1 MEKELKIALV
11 AVIDLGTNTFNLGIY
26 QKYKDGRFQILHA
39 ENQSV
44 GLRSSGNNFIDD
56 DATLRAVHVLRN
68 YKSTCEKFGALSIT
82 CVGTSAIRSATNG
95 KKFSEKI
102 YQELQLNIRIVSGDE
117 EAQLIKQGVLAAFPE
132 IRQSETQA
140 IILDIGGGSCEFIKI
155 GKTEESDIAISLE
168 MGMARI
174 YHQFPFDDVPN
185 LDVISAYEAFF
196 LEQLAIAKAKLQ
208 LEIGKNYMLIG
219 CAGTFDTLDSWL
231 NNSDNQKNSYQ
242 FSQETIEQTK
252 EKLLIS
258 TKEFRTNI
266 PGIIPIRTQMI
277 VPAIILISQLMK
289 DWQIK
294 ELVGTSYS
302 LREGLV

>member
-1 MEKELKIALV
+1 MEKELKTAPI
-11 AVIDLGTNTFNLGIY
+11 AVIDLGTNTFNLGVY
-26 QKYKDGRFQILHA
+26 QRFSNGKFQILHA

-44 GLRSSGNNFIDD
+44 GLRTSGINFIDD
-56 DATLRAVHVLRN
+56 DATQRAIQVLRN
-68 YKSTCEKFGALSIT
+68 YKITCQKFGALSIT

-95 KKFSEKI
+95 QTFTEKI
-102 YQELQLNIRIVSGDE
+102 FQELQLHIRIVSGVE
-117 EAQLIKQGVLAAFPE
+117 EAQLIKKGVLAAFPD
-132 IRQSETQA
+132 IRKSETQP

-174 YHQFPFDDVPN
+174 YHQYPFDDVPTSEA
-185 LDVISAYEAFF
+185 ISSYENFF
-196 LEQLAIAKAKLQ
+196 KEQLLIAKTQLD
-208 LEIGKNYMLIG
+208 LEIEKTYTLIG
-219 CAGTFDTLDSWL
+219 CAGTFDTLDAWL
-231 NNSDNQKNSYQ
+231 NSSQHQESSYQ
-242 FSQETIEQTK
+242 FLQETIENAKNQ
-252 EKLLIS
+252 LLTS
-258 TKEFRTNI
+258 TKAFRTNI

-302 LREGLV
+302 LREGVV